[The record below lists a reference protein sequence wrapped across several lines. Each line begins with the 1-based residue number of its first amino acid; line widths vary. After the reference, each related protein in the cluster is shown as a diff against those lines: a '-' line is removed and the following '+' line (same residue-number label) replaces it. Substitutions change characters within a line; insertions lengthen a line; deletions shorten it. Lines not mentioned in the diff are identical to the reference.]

1 MGHKVHPYG
10 FRIGIIKPWLAKWYA
25 DRDYATLLQEDMRI
39 RELVA
44 RQLSNASVSQVE
56 IERGINHV
64 TVTVHTAKP
73 GIVIGKGGA
82 NVEALR
88 TNVGKLTNKKVKLE
102 IKEILQP
109 ELDGML
115 LAQNV
120 AGQLERR
127 IAFRKAI
134 KQSIQRTIKAGA
146 KGVKIQVSGRLG
158 GSEMSRTEWD
168 KEGRIPLGT
177 LRADISYGVVH
188 AHTTYGRIGVK
199 AWVYRGEQLGERPGS
214 ARTEPRAPRRAAA
227 GARSSTRGRRTNLV
241 GRWSRRR
248 AAAATATVEAP
259 EVAEEPQRPVELEQP
274 VTEAAPEAAAGRGR
288 DGNDGRGA
296 EWSRRHRSSS
306 EDVAETTAE
315 PVASAAEPAE
325 APEAASGARGDG
337 GARGGRAGPRCI
349 GAEAEVE
356 VEGFLTMLMP
366 KRVKHRK
373 VQRGR
378 RAGLAKGGTT
388 VSFGDFGL
396 MAEEVC
402 WLTSR
407 QIEAARR
414 AMTHHIKRGGRVW
427 IRVFPDKPVTKKPAE
442 VRMGSGKGAPDHWVA
457 VVKPGRVMFEMSG
470 VSEPIA
476 REAMRLAGHKLPI
489 STKFVI
495 KEGQEH
501 GHQ

>member
-1 MGHKVHPYG
+1 MAHKVHPYG

-25 DRDYATLLQEDMRI
+25 DRDYAPLLQEDMRI

-44 RQLSNASVSQVE
+44 KQLSNASVSQVE

-88 TNVGKLTNKKVKLE
+88 TNIGKLTDKKVKLE

-199 AWVYRGEQLGERPGS
+199 AWVYRGEQLGDQPGS
-214 ARTEPRAPRRAAA
+214 ARTEPRAARRAAA
-227 GARSSTRGRRTNLV
+227 PPRA
-241 GRWSRRR
+241 RRR
-248 AAAATATVEAP
+248 ASGPATESDAGPAVATAP
-259 EVAEEPQRPVELEQP
+259 
-274 VTEAAPEAAAGRGR
+274 
-288 DGNDGRGA
+288 
-296 EWSRRHRSSS
+296 
-306 EDVAETTAE
+306 
-315 PVASAAEPAE
+315 EPAE
-325 APEAASGARGDG
+325 PE
-337 GARGGRAGPRCI
+337 
-349 GAEAEVE
+349 EA
-356 VEGFLTMLMP
+356 
-366 KRVKHRK
+366 
-373 VQRGR
+373 
-378 RAGLAKGGTT
+378 
-388 VSFGDFGL
+388 
-396 MAEEVC
+396 
-402 WLTSR
+402 
-407 QIEAARR
+407 
-414 AMTHHIKRGGRVW
+414 
-427 IRVFPDKPVTKKPAE
+427 
-442 VRMGSGKGAPDHWVA
+442 
-457 VVKPGRVMFEMSG
+457 
-470 VSEPIA
+470 
-476 REAMRLAGHKLPI
+476 
-489 STKFVI
+489 
-495 KEGQEH
+495 
-501 GHQ
+501 